1 MYFEDSSNLDVT
13 AEGLSQSL
21 KSYRFIV
28 SLNFLY
34 DVLTTLYQSNKTLQ
48 IACYHPSNAQ
58 RKVNEVIRALENR
71 YTGEDIRWGPFAVIC
86 TCMQQI
92 ECGQLIVDYGRVSI
106 LESKERAKRDAV
118 KFIKAVIEN
127 LKARFPDNE
136 LVEASNIFDPKSL
149 PTSDTDLRMAKENLN
164 Y

>member
-1 MYFEDSSNLDVT
+1 MYLEDSSNLDVT

-34 DVLTTLYQSNKTLQ
+34 DVLTTLYQLNKTLQ
-48 IACYHPSNAQ
+48 
-58 RKVNEVIRALENR
+58 
-71 YTGEDIRWGPFAVIC
+71 
-86 TCMQQI
+86 
-92 ECGQLIVDYGRVSI
+92 
-106 LESKERAKRDAV
+106 
-118 KFIKAVIEN
+118 
-127 LKARFPDNE
+127 
-136 LVEASNIFDPKSL
+136 ASNIQCVFDPKSL

>member
-34 DVLTTLYQSNKTLQ
+34 DVLTTLYQLNKTLQ
-48 IACYHPSNAQ
+48 IACYHPSNTQ

-71 YTGEDIRWGPFAVIC
+71 YTGENIRWGPFAVK
-86 TCMQQI
+86 CMQQI

-106 LESKERAKRDAV
+106 LESKERTKRDAV

-136 LVEASNIFDPKSL
+136 LVEASNIFNPKSL